1 MRDLDRFF
9 ALSADLF
16 VISSLREGVF
26 KRVNPA
32 MSRLLGWSEAE
43 LLSRPAIEF
52 VHPDDVSNVE
62 DIQAKIAAGQ
72 RLVPSEFRLCCKD
85 GSFRWV
91 EWRACFYPEEDRFYS
106 VGRDVTARRE
116 ADAARAAAQ
125 TDLKEVLE
133 SIGDAFYSV
142 DADWRITYV
151 NAQAARL
158 LAHSPE
164 ALVGRMFWDVF
175 PGTQGDP
182 SPPRRFLLQAMADR
196 QPCEMEVLSRA
207 VNRWMLLRVYP
218 RADGG
223 LSAFSQDI
231 TERKQ
236 MEESLRASDAHFQ
249 AVANLGPDLLWR
261 HDRDGR
267 KSWYNDRWRSYT
279 GMPGTT
285 TDFRGWTQVHA
296 EERGWA
302 LTHPDDLERI
312 RQILAGAMRERGPLS
327 YEARIRRNDG
337 VYRWFL
343 VRYQPA
349 FGRDGQVTDWFGAAT
364 DIDNLKQLQNQ
375 QQLLVA
381 ELQHRTRNLIG
392 VIRSV
397 ARQTV
402 ESAASLNDFAERFN
416 DRLEALSRVQGF
428 LSQSPSAGLAQ
439 LLEAELT
446 AHGIEAKA
454 PRVVLEGPNV
464 DLPAGSVQTLAL
476 VVHELTTNALKHGA
490 FANPAGSLSVSW
502 SLRTESEGPF
512 LTLIWRESGVAM
524 KQNSGRAMRRGF
536 GLHLIER
543 ALPYQLGATTS
554 IEFTA
559 DGMVCRME
567 LPIAAPG
574 SAEPVSG

>member
-175 PGTQGDP
+175 PKVQGDP
-182 SPPRRFLLQAMADR
+182 SPARRFLLEAMADR
-196 QPCEMEVLSRA
+196 QSREMEVLSRS
-207 VNRWMLLRVYP
+207 VRRWMLLRVYP

-490 FANPAGSLSVSW
+490 FASPAGSLSVSW

>member
-52 VHPDDVSNVE
+52 VHPDDVSNVQ
-62 DIQAKIAAGQ
+62 DIQGKIAAGH

-85 GSFRWV
+85 GGFRWI
-91 EWRACFYPEEDRFYS
+91 EWRAAFYPEEDKFYS

-116 ADAARAAAQ
+116 ADAARDAAQ
-125 TDLKEVLE
+125 ADLKEVLE

-142 DADWRITYV
+142 DADWHITYV
-151 NAQAARL
+151 NAQAAKLLCRPPEELLGRL
-158 LAHSPE
+158 
-164 ALVGRMFWDVF
+164 FWDVF
-175 PGTQGDP
+175 PKVQGNP
-182 SPPRRFLLQAMADR
+182 SPARRFLLQAMADR
-196 QPCEMEVLSRA
+196 QSREMEVLSRSIK
-207 VNRWMLLRVYP
+207 RWMLLRVYP
-218 RADGG
+218 RGDGG

-296 EERGWA
+296 DERGWE
-302 LTHPDDLERI
+302 LTHSDDRERI
-312 RQILAGAMRERGPLS
+312 RQILAGAMRDRAPLS
-327 YEARIRRNDG
+327 YEARIRRSDG
-337 VYRWFL
+337 AYRWFL

-349 FGRDGQVTDWFGAAT
+349 FGSDGQVTDWFGAAT
-364 DIDNLKQLQNQ
+364 DIDNLKHLQNQ

-402 ESAASLNDFAERFN
+402 ESAASLDDFAQRFN

-428 LSQSPSAGLAQ
+428 LSQSPSAGLDQ

-454 PRVVLEGPNV
+454 PRVVLKGPTV
-464 DLPAGSVQTLAL
+464 DLPAGSLQTLAL
-476 VVHELTTNALKHGA
+476 VLHELTTNALKHGA
-490 FANPAGSLSVSW
+490 FASPAGRLSVSW
-502 SLRTESEGPF
+502 SLQTEAEGPF
-512 LTLIWRESGVAM
+512 LTLVWRESGVAM
-524 KQNSGRAMRRGF
+524 KEDSGRPMRRGF

-554 IEFTA
+554 MEFTPG
-559 DGMVCRME
+559 GMVCRME
-567 LPIAAPG
+567 LPLAAPG
-574 SAEPVSG
+574 SVEPVAG

>member
-1 MRDLDRFF
+1 MRDLARFF
-9 ALSADLF
+9 ALSTDLF
-16 VISSLREGVF
+16 AISSLREGML
-26 KRVNPA
+26 KRVNPS

-43 LLSRPAIEF
+43 LLSRPGFAF
-52 VHPDDVSNVE
+52 VHPDDISTAQVY
-62 DIQAKIAAGQ
+62 QAQTATGQ
-72 RLVPSEFRLCCKD
+72 RYFPPAFRIICKD
-85 GSFRWV
+85 GSVRWI
-91 EWRACFYPEEDRFYS
+91 EWRACYYPDEDRFYS
-106 VGRDVTARRE
+106 VGRDVTARKE

-133 SIGDAFYSV
+133 SIGDAFCSV

-158 LAHSPE
+158 LSRPPE
-164 ALVGRMFWDVF
+164 ELLGRIFWDVF
-175 PGTQGDP
+175 PRTQGDP
-182 SPPRRFLLQAMADR
+182 SPARRFLLQAMADR
-196 QPCEMEVLSRA
+196 QSREMEVLSRA

-236 MEESLRASDAHFQ
+236 MEETLRASDAHFQ

-261 HDRDGR
+261 HDRDRR

-285 TDFRGWTQVHA
+285 TDFRGWTQVHSD
-296 EERGWA
+296 ERGWA
-302 LTHPDDLERI
+302 LTHPDDLERV
-312 RQILAGAMRERGPLS
+312 RQILAGALQDRGPLS
-327 YEARIRRNDG
+327 YEARIRRSDG

-349 FGRDGQVTDWFGAAT
+349 FDSDGQVTDWFGAAT

-381 ELQHRTRNLIG
+381 ELQHRTRNLIS

-397 ARQTV
+397 ARQAL
-402 ESAASLNDFAERFN
+402 EGAASLDDFAQGFN

-490 FANPAGSLSVSW
+490 FARPAGSLSVSW
-502 SLRTESEGPF
+502 SLQTETETSF
-512 LTLIWRESGVAM
+512 LTLVWRESGVAM
-524 KQNSGRAMRRGF
+524 KEDSDRPMRRGF

-543 ALPYQLGATTS
+543 ALPYQLSATTS
-554 IEFTA
+554 IEFTP
-559 DGMVCRME
+559 DGLVCRMV
-567 LPIAAPG
+567 LPLGAAR
-574 SAEPVSG
+574 SVEPVAG

>member
-236 MEESLRASDAHFQ
+236 MEETLRASDAHFQ

-261 HDRDGR
+261 HDRDRR

-302 LTHPDDLERI
+302 LTHPDDLERV
-312 RQILAGAMRERGPLS
+312 RQILTGALQDRGPLS
-327 YEARIRRNDG
+327 YEARIRRSDG

-349 FGRDGQVTDWFGAAT
+349 FDSDGQVTDWFGAAT

-490 FANPAGSLSVSW
+490 FASPAGSLSVSW

-524 KQNSGRAMRRGF
+524 KEDSGRPMRRGF

>member
-236 MEESLRASDAHFQ
+236 MEETLRASDAHFQ

-261 HDRDGR
+261 HDRDRR

-302 LTHPDDLERI
+302 LTHPDDLERVK
-312 RQILAGAMRERGPLS
+312 QILTGALQDRGPLS
-327 YEARIRRNDG
+327 YEARIRRSDG

-349 FGRDGQVTDWFGAAT
+349 FDSDGQVTDWFGAAT

-402 ESAASLNDFAERFN
+402 ESAASLDDFAERFN

-490 FANPAGSLSVSW
+490 FASPAGSLSVSW

-512 LTLIWRESGVAM
+512 LTLVWRESGAAM
-524 KQNSGRAMRRGF
+524 KQDSGRAMRRGF

-554 IEFTA
+554 IEFTP
-559 DGMVCRME
+559 DGMLCRME

-574 SAEPVSG
+574 SAEPVAG

>member
-43 LLSRPAIEF
+43 LLSRPAIAF

-62 DIQAKIAAGQ
+62 DIQAKIGGGQ

-175 PGTQGDP
+175 PKAQGDP
-182 SPPRRFLLQAMADR
+182 SPAKRFLLESMADR
-196 QPCEMEVLSRA
+196 QSREMEVLSRS
-207 VNRWMLLRVYP
+207 VKRWMLLRVYP

-302 LTHPDDLERI
+302 LTHPDDLERVK
-312 RQILAGAMRERGPLS
+312 QILADAMRERGPLS

-402 ESAASLNDFAERFN
+402 ESAASLDDFAERFN

-490 FANPAGSLSVSW
+490 FANPAGSLLVSW

-512 LTLIWRESGVAM
+512 LTLVWRESGAAM
-524 KQNSGRAMRRGF
+524 KKDSGRAMRRGF

-554 IEFTA
+554 IEFTP
-559 DGMVCRME
+559 DGMLCRME
-567 LPIAAPG
+567 LPIAIGG
-574 SAEPVSG
+574 SAEPVAG

>member
-43 LLSRPAIEF
+43 LLSRPAIAF

-175 PGTQGDP
+175 PKVQGDP
-182 SPPRRFLLQAMADR
+182 SPARRFLLDAMADR
-196 QPCEMEVLSRA
+196 QSREMEVLSRS
-207 VNRWMLLRVYP
+207 VKRWMLLRVYP

-490 FANPAGSLSVSW
+490 FASPAGSLSVSW

-524 KQNSGRAMRRGF
+524 KEDSGRPMRRGF

-574 SAEPVSG
+574 SAEPVAG